1 MKIISHPTF
10 FLSGINCISLVILLF
25 PRPTKTTQTWF
36 DATLVLRFNECNRE
50 VIIHRPDVSTLLSSA
65 FITPDEDTG
74 QECRNVESMNCNF
87 SVTFIKSLNQSSIT
101 PCLIVHLVALWTL
114 ICFKDNLLVESRRSE
129 SVYSR
134 FVSTINAFNGMLSR
148 FIFFIDL
155 IDSDHELKLISI
167 NQSINQ
173 LTTSFKCLSLLARR
187 QK

>member
-1 MKIISHPTF
+1 MS
-10 FLSGINCISLVILLF
+10 
-25 PRPTKTTQTWF
+25 
-36 DATLVLRFNECNRE
+36 LRFRSP
-50 VIIHRPDVSTLLSSA
+50 V
-65 FITPDEDTG
+65 
-74 QECRNVESMNCNF
+74 RNVKGYEFSLLIKAPDRTFEALVGSMNCNF